1 MVDYWIGILS
11 RVLID
16 FNLSFA
22 CLQRCN
28 RRRFCLENIGITTT
42 VEKQIDA
49 FAQICADIKI

>member
-16 FNLSFA
+16 FNLCFA
-22 CLQRCN
+22 CMQRCN
-28 RRRFCLENIGITTT
+28 RRCFCLENIGITTI

-49 FAQICADIKI
+49 FANICANIKI